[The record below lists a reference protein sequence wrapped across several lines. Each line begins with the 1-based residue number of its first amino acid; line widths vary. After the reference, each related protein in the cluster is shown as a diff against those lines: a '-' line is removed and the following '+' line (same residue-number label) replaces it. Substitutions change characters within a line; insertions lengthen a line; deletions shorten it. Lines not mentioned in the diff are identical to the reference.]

1 MLLLLLPPLLLRLLL
16 LQLLILHLPLLLEQM
31 LWQLLLR
38 TFAAMYLVAA
48 AVAAALRLTI
58 IFLPPFTCFDEFPP
72 SRVDMLEAWE
82 DPQSQVELFQYSDF
96 PFNLEIVEQDN
107 LPAEISARNIEDIIN
122 TVVGLVPEG
131 KVANWVVGII

>member
-1 MLLLLLPPLLLRLLL
+1 
-16 LQLLILHLPLLLEQM
+16 
-31 LWQLLLR
+31 
-38 TFAAMYLVAA
+38 
-48 AVAAALRLTI
+48 
-58 IFLPPFTCFDEFPP
+58 
-72 SRVDMLEAWE
+72 MLEAWE